1 MTDGAF
7 RRWTP
12 DEIAKLKDM
21 AQKERREAI
30 AAYFGRSVPATAVKA
45 HKLGI
50 SLRVRRHENET
61 TA

>member
-30 AAYFGRSVPATAVKA
+30 AAYFGRSVSVTAVKA
-45 HKLGI
+45 HKL
-50 SLRVRRHENET
+50 SR
-61 TA
+61 